1 VSPKITQGYL
11 SRWRIEET
19 IRFVKQS
26 YGFENLRVMSY
37 ASIRNMAALVLVSAY
52 FATVWIGRNVRHEI
66 LAEHLKYLSK
76 RMGQIPEF
84 AAYTIA
90 DGIKRA
96 FTRFGKWI
104 RTFGKTNAID
114 ASATN
119 DPMLPSF
126 AEFFELDY
134 G

>member
-1 VSPKITQGYL
+1 
-11 SRWRIEET
+11 
-19 IRFVKQS
+19 
-26 YGFENLRVMSY
+26 MSY

-76 RMGQIPEF
+76 RMGEIPEF
-84 AAYTIA
+84 AAYSIA
-90 DGIKRA
+90 DGLKRA

-104 RTFGKTNAID
+104 RVLAKANALRASTTD
-114 ASATN
+114 A
-119 DPMLPSF
+119 PMLPGF
-126 AEFFELDY
+126 AEFFEVDY

>member
-1 VSPKITQGYL
+1 
-11 SRWRIEET
+11 
-19 IRFVKQS
+19 
-26 YGFENLRVMSY
+26 MSY

-66 LAEHLKYLSK
+66 LAEHLKHLSK
-76 RMGQIPEF
+76 RMGEIPEF

-90 DGIKRA
+90 DGLKRA

-114 ASATN
+114 TSETN
-119 DPMLPSF
+119 APMLPGF